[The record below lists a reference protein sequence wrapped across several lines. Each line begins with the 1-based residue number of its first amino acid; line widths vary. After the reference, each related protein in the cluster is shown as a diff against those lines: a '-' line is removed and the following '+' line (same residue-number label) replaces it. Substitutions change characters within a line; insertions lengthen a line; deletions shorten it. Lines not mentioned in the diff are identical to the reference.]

1 MYSRVGQDY
10 DPWNAVDPYVLAR
23 EIQRRVSPYTEAP
36 LTPIPSQGPSPFF
49 PAETRRDID
58 VFAPGTTP
66 AAPTPDP
73 GAPAPGAPPGAP
85 PAGTP
90 PPGGITERIQAGVL
104 REVGMVLLLTAP
116 AWIPIFVLPMFRARP

>member
-1 MYSRVGQDY
+1 M
-10 DPWNAVDPYVLAR
+10 DPYVLAQ
-23 EIQRRVSPYTEAP
+23 ELQRRVAPYAEAP

-66 AAPTPDP
+66 TPAPDP
-73 GAPAPGAPPGAP
+73 AAPAPGTQ

-90 PPGGITERIQAGVL
+90 PPGGISERIQAGVL